1 MLLPLSNIGSKRDG
15 KYYSIILGVRIFKI
29 SCSYVLHV
37 PVKRAG
43 MVVVEEPELEE
54 AEAVEEVEEDM
65 KKEADTAVVVMR
77 DDIKHH
83 YLHLNL

>member
-1 MLLPLSNIGSKRDG
+1 
-15 KYYSIILGVRIFKI
+15 
-29 SCSYVLHV
+29 
-37 PVKRAG
+37 
-43 MVVVEEPELEE
+43 VVVEEPELEE